1 MIMNLASR
9 LFRKLFL
16 IFVLLAVAF
25 SALEAGTIAKGVAS
39 IFNGNEGSAEKQALK
54 NALRNAVEQGVGV
67 ILESETRVKNYL
79 IINDE
84 IYSSARGYITSY
96 KILSSEIRNKEWF
109 VEIEAE
115 VSTEKIKGKL
125 SALRILH
132 KKMGNKRF
140 VVLYNPSHPSALNKN
155 HRAVSGA
162 QSAIQSELI
171 KMGFRVFNQ
180 RSLFNVLDQT
190 RPSGN
195 GDSDISEWIKIA
207 NSNMVE
213 TIVEFELFPSQKP
226 AISDPSFAYS
236 AVWITAQLK
245 AYDVASSV
253 IMGTL
258 VSEQKQLTTAK
269 INSYAWESE
278 QVKAAVKAGTFAANE
293 IIEKIVSYYQ
303 SVGDIGESFLIT
315 FKGFDESSIDI
326 LLDILESLDGYQS
339 LKELQTH
346 PIEIIE
352 YFTSLKGRRLNQ
364 RLKLKAKAEG
374 IKFDRQISNGRWT
387 ITKK

>member
-1 MIMNLASR
+1 MNSVSR
-9 LFRKLFL
+9 FSRIFFPF
-16 IFVLLAVAF
+16 FVLFVLVFNAV
-25 SALEAGTIAKGVAS
+25 EAGIIGKGTAS
-39 IFNGNEGSAEKQALK
+39 IFNSNDGIAKEQALR

-67 ILESETRVKNYL
+67 VLESKTRIKNYL

-84 IYSSARGYITSY
+84 IYSSAQGYITSY
-96 KILSSEIRNKEWF
+96 KTLISEKRKKEWY
-109 VEIEAE
+109 VEIDAE
-115 VSTEKIKGKL
+115 VSNEKIKGKL

-140 VVLYNPSHPSALNKN
+140 VVLYNPTHPSALNKN
-155 HRAVSGA
+155 HRAVSEA

-171 KMGFRVFNQ
+171 RNGFRVFHQ
-180 RSLFNVLDQT
+180 PSLFNVLDQA

-195 GDSDISEWIKIA
+195 GDENIADWIKIA

-213 TIVEFELFPSQKP
+213 TIVELELFPTQKS
-226 AISDPSFAYS
+226 AISDPSFSYS

-245 AYDVASSV
+245 AYDVASGV
-253 IMGTL
+253 IMATL
-258 VSEQKQLTTAK
+258 HSEQKQLTTAK
-269 INSYAWESE
+269 VNSYAWESE
-278 QVKAAVKAGTFAANE
+278 QAKAAIKAGNFAASE
-293 IIEKIVSYYQ
+293 LIERVVSYYQ

-315 FKGFDESSIDI
+315 FKGFNETSIDT

-346 PIEIIE
+346 PNEIIE
-352 YFTSLKGRRLNQ
+352 YFSSLKGRRLNQ
-364 RLKLKAKAEG
+364 RLKLKAQEEG
-374 IKFDRQISNGRWT
+374 IRYDRQIKNGRWI

>member
-1 MIMNLASR
+1 MNSISR
-9 LFRKLFL
+9 FSKIFFPF
-16 IFVLLAVAF
+16 FVLFVLAFNVV
-25 SALEAGTIAKGVAS
+25 EAGTIGKGSVS
-39 IFNGNEGSAEKQALK
+39 IFNGNDGLAKEQALR
-54 NALRNAVEQGVGV
+54 NALRSAVEQGVGV
-67 ILESETRVKNYL
+67 VLESKTRIKNYL

-84 IYSSARGYITSY
+84 IYSSAQGYITSY
-96 KILSSEIRNKEWF
+96 KTLISEKRNKEWY
-109 VEIEAE
+109 VEIDAE

-140 VVLYNPSHPSALNKN
+140 VVLYNPTHPSALNKN
-155 HRAVSGA
+155 HRAVSEA

-171 KMGFRVFNQ
+171 RNGFRVFHQ
-180 RSLFNVLDQT
+180 PSLFNVLDQT
-190 RPSGN
+190 RPTGN
-195 GDSDISEWIKIA
+195 GDENISEWIKIA

-213 TIVEFELFPSQKP
+213 TIVELELFPTQKS

-245 AYDVASSV
+245 AYDVASGV
-253 IMGTL
+253 IMATL
-258 VSEQKQLTTAK
+258 HSEQKQLTTAK
-269 INSYAWESE
+269 VNSYAWESE
-278 QVKAAVKAGTFAANE
+278 QAKAAIKAGNFAASE
-293 IIEKIVSYYQ
+293 LIERIVAYYQ

-315 FKGFDESSIDI
+315 FKGFNETSIDT

-346 PIEIIE
+346 PNEIIE

-364 RLKLKAKAEG
+364 RLKLKAQEEG
-374 IKFDRQISNGRWT
+374 IKYDRQIENGRWI